1 MISLK
6 YCLSIDESLIE
17 ELLSDINMHWQQQH
31 YNAIISAIKIN
42 GTSII
47 PNIVDCAPFCWVF
60 EHRANKEIMLL
71 SNSTMWLIVWLC
83 YFLVQIS
90 FFLSIKAAASH
101 EKHQKDGL
109 SVKLINIRVGRHMPH
124 HAPHADLWTCMP
136 WSIPQDPCGRGY
148 SGHYFWGSQQ
158 WSLWSHPQSP
168 MTRKKHD
175 HHWKEKTRKLESQ
188 RWSIFCNLR
197 LVLCSTYKLTELLKN
212 CKFWLPAMEFHAKQR
227 RMKSC
232 KTGLANQKTSCR
244 FSGNMAGS
252 TLARSYK
259 TMWRNQNKVG

>member
-31 YNAIISAIKIN
+31 YNAMISAIKIN

-83 YFLVQIS
+83 YFLVHIF

-136 WSIPQDPCGRGY
+136 WSIPQDPCGRGIQAMTFGEA
-148 SGHYFWGSQQ
+148 SNGPFDLTPKAQ
-158 WSLWSHPQSP
+158 WQEKS
-168 MTRKKHD
+168 MTTTGKK
-175 HHWKEKTRKLESQ
+175 KLES
-188 RWSIFCNLR
+188 W
-197 LVLCSTYKLTELLKN
+197 
-212 CKFWLPAMEFHAKQR
+212 
-227 RMKSC
+227 
-232 KTGLANQKTSCR
+232 
-244 FSGNMAGS
+244 
-252 TLARSYK
+252 
-259 TMWRNQNKVG
+259 KVRDGQSSAT